1 MSTVDWRPHWIGPQL
16 HEAHPTW
23 RRALSAWPIRNGA
36 IQLTAATR
44 CAMAADGTRR
54 EASRSCT
61 SVPTEWSHQTNKRLF
76 LTKRLEGVPINA
88 EDIEPSE
95 LPVLVVTDVPEDDF
109 LDAVTSSGCREVRLP
124 ATYPIDAK
132 GDVVG
137 WDRCQPVGQMAFDD
151 GLAGVTCRTAATG
164 APTDGE
170 EMAWIDRRGWRTPRS
185 HWN

>member
-1 MSTVDWRPHWIGPQL
+1 MKRIRRGGEHFRVADPQWGDPL
-16 HEAHPTW
+16 DGSYSLRHGGRWNAAGSFPVLYLCAD
-23 RRALSAWPIRNGA
+23 RQVARANA
-36 IQLTAATR
+36 
-44 CAMAADGTRR
+44 
-54 EASRSCT
+54 
-61 SVPTEWSHQTNKRLF
+61 RLF

-109 LDAVTSSGCREVRLP
+109 LDAVTSSGCREVGLP

-151 GLAGVTCRTAATG
+151 GLAGVACRTAATG

-170 EMAWIDRRGWRTPRS
+170 EMAWIDRGVGEPLEATGTERFEQWYGTFDW
-185 HWN
+185 